1 MNKFKIK
8 KTILFALFMMLFQF
22 SEGQVMTPELL
33 WSLERVSP
41 YALST
46 DGKTVYFYGT
56 TYNIKTNQRHRQ
68 LYKVKVRGGRIKAV
82 KSTKNKVRN
91 ASISPD
97 GRYQILAKSVKVKD
111 VYGKDIYPDMQASNV
126 MIYDDLNYRHWD
138 TWEDGEYN
146 HLFLKSL
153 ANPTAKLVDLM
164 EGQPYSTPTEPFG
177 GAEDFTWNKDGSKI
191 IYVSKKQFG
200 TDYAISTNTDI
211 FEYDIVTKQT
221 KNLTEENKGY
231 DTMPAFSAH
240 GMLAYLQ
247 MDEPGY
253 EADKNDIIVL
263 KKNGQKVNLTQF
275 WNETV
280 FSFHWSNDGSRIF
293 FVAPKQGTIQL
304 FEVNVQNQKI
314 RQITSGQFDVT
325 GIVGQ
330 SKKKIIVGRRDMNHA
345 TELFSVET
353 KNGKMKQISHQNDHV
368 YVGLKLGEVKKRM
381 IRTTDGKQML
391 AWVIYPP
398 NFDPTK
404 KYPTLLYTQGGP
416 QSPLSQF
423 YSFRWNFQLMAANG
437 YIVIAP
443 NRRGMPGHGVEW
455 NEQISGDWG
464 GQNIR
469 DYLSAIDD
477 ISKESYVDKDRLGCV
492 GASYGGYSAFY
503 LAGVH
508 NNRFKTF
515 IAHDGIFNTRSMY
528 GTTEEL
534 FFVNKDFGGAYWN
547 TPTPKAYTDFNPIN
561 HVNKWNTPILIIQG
575 GRDYRVP
582 IGQSLEA
589 FQAAQLQGV
598 KSRLLYFPE
607 ENHWILSPQ
616 NGIVWQRE
624 FYKWLQETLVNN

>member
-1 MNKFKIK
+1 
-8 KTILFALFMMLFQF
+8 MLIQVLNA
-22 SEGQVMTPELL
+22 QVMTPEIL

-41 YALST
+41 HGLSD
-46 DGKTVYFYGT
+46 DGKTVFFYGT
-56 TYNIKTNQRHRQ
+56 KYNIKNNERQRQ
-68 LYKVKVRGGRIKAV
+68 LYKVKVRGGRVKAV
-82 KSTKNKVRN
+82 NSTRGKVKDV
-91 ASISPD
+91 SISPD
-97 GRYQILAKSVKVKD
+97 GRYQLTTKSVKVKD
-111 VYGKDIYPDMQASNV
+111 VFGKDIYPDMQQSNV
-126 MIYDDLNYRHWD
+126 MVYNDLNYRHWD
-138 TWEDGEYN
+138 TWEDGEYS
-146 HLFLKSL
+146 HLFLNFL
-153 ANPTAKLVDLM
+153 ENRNANPIDLM
-164 EGQPYSTPTEPFG
+164 KGEPHSTPTEPFG
-177 GAEDFTWNKDGSKI
+177 GSEDYTWNHDGSKI
-191 IYVSKKQFG
+191 LYVTKKLYG
-200 TDYAISTNTDI
+200 TDYAVSTNTDI
-211 FEYDIVTKQT
+211 YEYDIVTKQT
-221 KNLTEENKGY
+221 TNLTEDNKGY
-231 DTMPAFSAH
+231 DTMPAFSAD
-240 GMLAYLQ
+240 GKLAYLQ

-253 EADKNDIIVL
+253 EADKNDIILL
-263 KKNGQKVNLTQF
+263 KQDGQKINLTQY

-280 FSFHWSNDGSRIF
+280 FSFQWANDGNSIF

-304 FEVNVQNQKI
+304 FEINIKNQKVK
-314 RQITSGQFDVT
+314 QITNGQFDIT

-345 TELFSVET
+345 TEIFTVDT
-353 KNGKMKQISHQNDHV
+353 RNGKMKQISRQNDGI
-368 YVGLKLGEVKKRM
+368 YAGLQLGEVKKRM
-381 IRTTDGKQML
+381 IRTTDGQQML

-398 NFDPTK
+398 NFDPSK

-464 GQNIR
+464 GQNMQ

-477 ISKESYVDKDRLGCV
+477 ISKEPYVDTNRLGCV
-492 GASYGGYSAFY
+492 GASYGGYSAFF
-503 LAGVH
+503 LAGIH
-508 NNRFKTF
+508 NNRFKSF

-534 FFVNKDFGGAYWN
+534 FFVNKDLGGAYWN

-561 HVNKWNTPILIIQG
+561 HVSKWNTPILIIQG

-589 FQAAQLQGV
+589 FQAAQLQGI

-624 FYKWLQETLVNN
+624 FFKWLDETLNDE